1 VNKVFGSVLTGVISA
16 GLFSALTIAPAQAFT
31 EHENPA
37 TPISLTG
44 TPAVGKVLTLTKQT
58 YTNFTERNFGVS
70 WVRCNSAKALENFKD
85 AETDDLLSGCTI
97 ISQSK
102 LLTYTVTANDI
113 GKHIT
118 AVVNITDVEAS
129 VPPIQPTHS
138 GYSMA
143 QSLLITSSTNATPKK
158 DPAFPKVAT
167 KVKKGKKFTVALSA
181 TKGTSAKGANA
192 DGLATVVTVSAASK
206 KICSVTKIVN
216 KKSKKITGYTI
227 KGLKAG
233 KCTVVVSI
241 TGNSKF
247 KTKSKTT
254 PVAVS

>member
-1 VNKVFGSVLTGVISA
+1 VNKVFRSVLTGVISV
-16 GLFSALTIAPAQAFT
+16 GLFSALTIAPAHAALDREDPIT
-31 EHENPA
+31 D
-37 TPISLTG
+37 ISLAG
-44 TPAVGKVLTLTKQT
+44 TPKVGSTLTLTKQT
-58 YTNFTERNFGVS
+58 YSFPEVVFAVS
-70 WVRCNSAKALENFKD
+70 WLRCNSATSLSNKASEIE
-85 AETDDLLSGCTI
+85 ALLNPTTCTM
-97 ISQSK
+97 ISRSTST
-102 LLTYTVTANDI
+102 TYTITAADA

-118 AVVNITDVEAS
+118 GAVYIKDVSTGLPTNDGTS
-129 VPPIQPTHS
+129 V
-138 GYSMA
+138 A
-143 QSLLITSSTNATPKK
+143 KSLFIPNTTNATPKK

-167 KVKKGKKFTVALSA
+167 KVKKGKKFTIALSA

-233 KCTVVVSI
+233 TCTVVVSI